1 MNFCCIER
9 NIVLEIN
16 KEILNDI
23 FQDFDE
29 NIRIKKTTD
38 RLNLGELQVV
48 DISAKYTLEIQRN
61 I

>member
-9 NIVLEIN
+9 NIVLEIS

-38 RLNLGELQVV
+38 RLNFGELQVV
-48 DISAKYTLEIQRN
+48 DISAKCTLEIQRN